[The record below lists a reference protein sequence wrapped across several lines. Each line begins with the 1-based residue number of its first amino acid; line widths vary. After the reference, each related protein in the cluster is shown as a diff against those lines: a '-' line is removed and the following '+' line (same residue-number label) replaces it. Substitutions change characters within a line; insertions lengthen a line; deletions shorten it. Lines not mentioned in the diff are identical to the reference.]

1 MKKIRVF
8 IERYYTENNIEFNGN
23 NVRDLLN
30 MLNLDSSR
38 FIIVKNGEIV
48 TEDDTID
55 DGDYIKILDSV
66 SGG

>member
-23 NVRDLLN
+23 TVKDLLN
-30 MLNLDSSR
+30 MLNLDPSR
-38 FIIVKNGEIV
+38 FIVVKNGEIV
-48 TEDDTID
+48 TEDDTIN

>member
-23 NVRDLLN
+23 TIKDLLN

-38 FIIVKNGEIV
+38 FIVVKNGEIV
-48 TEDDTID
+48 TEDDTIN

>member
-8 IERYYTENNIEFNGN
+8 IERYNTENEIEFNGK
-23 NVRDLLN
+23 NVKELLD
-30 MLNLDSSR
+30 MLNLPSSR
-38 FIIVKNGEIV
+38 FIVVKNGEII
-48 TEDDTID
+48 TEDEEIN

>member
-8 IERYYTENNIEFNGN
+8 IERYFTENNIEFNGN
-23 NVRDLLN
+23 TVKDLLN

-48 TEDDTID
+48 TEDDIIN

>member
-38 FIIVKNGEIV
+38 FIVVKNGEIV

>member
-30 MLNLDSSR
+30 MLNLDPSR
-38 FIIVKNGEIV
+38 FIVVKNGEIV
-48 TEDDTID
+48 TEDDTIN

>member
-23 NVRDLLN
+23 NVKDLLN

-38 FIIVKNGEIV
+38 FIVVKNGEIV
-48 TEDDTID
+48 TEDDTIN